1 MGDSDRNKEEQY
13 SNILSDFVACT
24 GIQDEGQAIRYLENV
39 NWDLLAAINLVMPQ
53 HSQRLPSEAAS
64 SSGDVEMI
72 TISSDIPGTSPVTT
86 YTNPNASIITIAPE
100 DEDEDMPSSS
110 SSNHRK
116 PKTIQFKILYNKSTI
131 SIPMS
136 ESKTVYDLKLEVFSR
151 TGLQIC
157 KQFFKGWPHNEF
169 IFNDKV
175 TLSSLKLPTVT
186 DLILDSKASPMPQ
199 NGHSSSSYNNMKK
212 AAINLVMPQHSQRLP
227 SEAASS
233 SGDVEMITISSDIP
247 GTSPV
252 TTYTNPNASIITI
265 APEDEDEDM
274 PSSSSSNHRKPK
286 TIQFKIL
293 YNKSTISI
301 PMSESK
307 TVYDLKLEV
316 FSRTGL
322 QICKQFFKGWPHNEF
337 IFNDKVT
344 LSSLKLPTVTDL
356 ILDSK
361 ASPMPQNGHSSSSY
375 NNMKKKKCDASDA
388 SKLYKLNIADL
399 TNGREYHLK
408 YGGNTKVS
416 AVKEDVAA
424 LSKIPISQQVWTGWS
439 DQEESGGD
447 SEDEEV
453 VEVKTRG
460 RARSKEERDSMSLYK
475 TGIGYPNHDLTVEGV
490 VESNPAVSNPASNKV
505 IDVPDTD
512 SSMDEYEDA
521 ACFTEEEEDTVS
533 EVLSTRRTLQS
544 LIPDNIEDETTG
556 TIHLIEQF
564 ESRYGDQRPH
574 FYPGTL
580 DDAIREACFKPAA
593 QLYSSG
599 LQIAARRL
607 HVAREAQEVFGEQQR
622 TEIREEEERNQR
634 EMIKIEQNGFLICSP
649 GGGEGGVGSANSSAG
664 GATKCRRF
672 YATQPV
678 QDLINY
684 LIVEGYDA
692 EDYKVI
698 FGWPRKELS
707 PDISHQ
713 TLAELKFCPQETLIV
728 EERW

>member
-136 ESKTVYDLKLEVFSR
+136 E
-151 TGLQIC
+151 
-157 KQFFKGWPHNEF
+157 N
-169 IFNDKV
+169 
-175 TLSSLKLPTVT
+175 
-186 DLILDSKASPMPQ
+186 
-199 NGHSSSSYNNMKK
+199 
-212 AAINLVMPQHSQRLP
+212 
-227 SEAASS
+227 
-233 SGDVEMITISSDIP
+233 
-247 GTSPV
+247 
-252 TTYTNPNASIITI
+252 
-265 APEDEDEDM
+265 
-274 PSSSSSNHRKPK
+274 
-286 TIQFKIL
+286 
-293 YNKSTISI
+293 
-301 PMSESK
+301 K

-593 QLYSSG
+593 QRKILAVYLHHDSSVLSNVFCSQLLCFESVLEFLATSCVVWG
-599 LQIAARRL
+599 WDLTYKSNQAKFLSSVSSSLGSVATMTLRSHMDIDRL
-607 HVAREAQEVFGEQQR
+607 PALVLITRMRATTEIFTVINGNVGAQEVFGEQQR

-634 EMIKIEQNGFLICSP
+634 EMIKIEQDEAYQQSLAVDRAKEESKRLAERQELEAKTRLESEIQAAAQKKEAHKKHLASILPPEPPQPSSSTPGIITVRFRCPAPASTHTG

-728 EERW
+728 EER